1 MSNGTLKFIAKRYKS
16 TDAVKLSEKTGYSHT
31 HVINTLAGRRNN
43 ESIVAA
49 AYKLVSR
56 RQAIA

>member
-1 MSNGTLKFIAKRYKS
+1 MSKSTLNFIAKRYKS
-16 TDAVKLSEKTGYSHT
+16 TDAIKLSEKTGYSRT

-43 ESIVAA
+43 EGIVNA